1 MSRLAE
7 LIEELCP
14 DGVEYRPLGE
24 LGSFFGGLS
33 GKTKSDFVEIEDAR
47 PFVTYREVYSLIEI
61 DRCPQGRVLVLP
73 HEKQLALCRGDVLF
87 TGSSENADEVGLTAV
102 VTTDFSEPVYLNSFS
117 ICLRWY
123 DATFD
128 SGYAK
133 YLFTSSEVRR
143 QIRRCA
149 SGVTRFNL
157 SKKRL
162 EGVSIPVPPLEVQRE
177 IARILDQFT
186 TLEAELEAEL
196 EARRTQYEHYRN
208 HLLSMTALKQ
218 RCGEIAVRKLGE
230 VGVFHGGLTGKTKAD
245 FVDSPDASA
254 FVTYKEIYSRIEI
267 DSIPV
272 GRVQVAD
279 KEKQL
284 ALQYG
289 DVLFTGSSEN
299 SEEVGMTAVVTSEF
313 SERVYLNSFSI
324 CFRWSEELFD
334 PGYAK
339 HMFNSPEI
347 RREIQRCASGVT
359 RFNLSKKRM
368 EKISVP
374 VPPLEVQHEI
384 MRVLDDFD
392 ALVNDISSGLPAEIA
407 ARRAQYEHY
416 RDRLLSFPEKAALH
430 N

>member
-7 LIEELCP
+7 LIEQLCP
-14 DGVEYRPLGE
+14 DGVEYRSLE
-24 LGSFFGGLS
+24 DLGSLFGGLS
-33 GKTKSDFVEIEDAR
+33 GKTKSDFVEVEGAS
-47 PFVTYREVYSLIEI
+47 PFVTYKEVYSLLEI
-61 DRCPQGRVLVLP
+61 NQYPQGRVLIAP
-73 HEKQLALCRGDVLF
+73 HEKQLMLQRGDVLF

-102 VTTDFSEPVYLNSFS
+102 VTMDFSEPVYLNSFS
-117 ICLRWY
+117 TCLRWY
-123 DATFD
+123 DPIFD
-128 SGYAK
+128 PAYAK
-133 YLFTSSEVRR
+133 YLFTSPEVRR

-157 SKKRL
+157 SKRRL
-162 EGVSIPVPPLEVQRE
+162 GSVRVPTPPVEVQRE
-177 IARILDQFT
+177 IVRILDQFT

-196 EARRTQYEHYRN
+196 EARQAQYEHYRN
-208 HLLSMTALKQ
+208 HLLCMTELKR
-218 RCGEIAVRKLGE
+218 RCGEIAMRKLGE

-299 SEEVGMTAVVTSEF
+299 GEEVGMTAVVTSEF

-416 RDRLLSFPEKAALH
+416 RDRLLSFPEKKAE
-430 N
+430 